1 MGPPQTGAA
10 LPALTRHRWA
20 DSERFLSA
28 QRREAL
34 YMCYNPIDNSQY
46 IQEEVN
52 IVIPILQ
59 IHKQAKGGHLPVQ
72 GHTKRKQQL
81 EPDSGCKVHTPLSL
95 RPEYLQVRPTGPLHK
110 SVASSQT
117 PSSQLFVNANAHEPL
132 P

>member
-1 MGPPQTGAA
+1 MDLHQKEIQGFFSFPVDNLRASP
-10 LPALTRHRWA
+10 
-20 DSERFLSA
+20 FL
-28 QRREAL
+28 L
-34 YMCYNPIDNSQY
+34 QY

-95 RPEYLQVRPTGPLHK
+95 HPEHLQVRPTGPLHK